1 MCNSDKVK
9 RIFVEKRPGM
19 DIEAGGILNDLKHN
33 LGISGLRKV
42 RLLNR
47 YDVQG
52 LNEEE

>member
-33 LGISGLRKV
+33 LEMCIRDRCWGSGRW
-42 RLLNR
+42 RI
-47 YDVQG
+47 
-52 LNEEE
+52 